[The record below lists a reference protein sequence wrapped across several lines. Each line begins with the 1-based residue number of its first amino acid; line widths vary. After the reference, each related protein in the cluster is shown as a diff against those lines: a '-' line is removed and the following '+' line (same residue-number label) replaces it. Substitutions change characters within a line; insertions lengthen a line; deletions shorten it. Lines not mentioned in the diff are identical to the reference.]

1 MGYFYSDEYLEHH
14 GILGQKWGI
23 RRFQNKDG
31 TRTAAG
37 KARQNETKKSGLTD
51 EQKKYLKIG
60 AAIVGASLIAA
71 GGVYL
76 YKTHSTQLKGR
87 DAVKDILGADDI
99 VQRPEITSSNAVEF
113 SKNINPSHSQNNCG
127 SCSSAVLLNMLGGD
141 YEALPEVPEH
151 MRKPGGKGYDP
162 DKLIQCFEGAK
173 WSDKI
178 TDFGG
183 SRRKVSNE
191 LERKLIEQGDGAK
204 GIFYCEAKVGGKPGH
219 YFSYAIIE
227 GKVHVLEGQPPSG
240 QSTGI
245 DYHTNFYE
253 EVGKLFDVQD
263 GANSVFFARL
273 DDCQVKEDRIK
284 DIAKKRE

>member
-37 KARQNETKKSGLTD
+37 RARQNETKKSGLTD
-51 EQKKYLKIG
+51 EQKKYLKI
-60 AAIVGASLIAA
+60 
-71 GGVYL
+71 
-76 YKTHSTQLKGR
+76 
-87 DAVKDILGADDI
+87 GADDI

-273 DDCQVKEDRIK
+273 DDCPVKEDRIK